1 MKLDVYRSCSRRE
14 KMEVLNAFW
23 RTNAEPS
30 ARILAAARQY
40 SVVAVIYV
48 AAIAV
53 ELVVV
58 IVAGFAHASVIGWL
72 AVVAEALVVWS
83 LWWSVVRLRAVR
95 ARGR

>member
-14 KMEVLNAFW
+14 KIEVLHAFW
-23 RTNAEPS
+23 RTTAEPS
-30 ARILAAARQY
+30 ARILKAAQQY
-40 SVVAVIYV
+40 GVYAVASV

-58 IVAGFAHASVIGWL
+58 IVAGFAHAEVIGWL

-83 LWWSVVRLRAVR
+83 LWWSVVRLRVVR
-95 ARGR
+95 ARPL